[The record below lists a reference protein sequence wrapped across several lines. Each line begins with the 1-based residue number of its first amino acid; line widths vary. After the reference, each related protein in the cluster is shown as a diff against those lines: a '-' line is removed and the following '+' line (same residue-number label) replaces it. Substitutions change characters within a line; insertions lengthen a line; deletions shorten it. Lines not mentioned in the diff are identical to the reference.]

1 MKEQTIN
8 QTTKPELK
16 HENRYWQKF
25 RGWSVKFL
33 DDLQNSGGKTTR
45 AIADATFCPA
55 RVAAVIL
62 QRMWRYNLIEKIENW
77 GWRLTRDG
85 MFLLSINNNT
95 VNNNNVNT
103 KITDNKHKDNTKKQ
117 ESIPSC
123 FSRVSCHIKQLCRD
137 KAYTLKN
144 MVLCQNCVSFDLKN
158 YTKGGTSI

>member
-1 MKEQTIN
+1 MKQININTTI
-8 QTTKPELK
+8 KPEEK

-85 MFLLSINNNT
+85 LFLLSINNNT
-95 VNNNNVNT
+95 VNNKNVNT
-103 KITDNKHKDNTKKQ
+103 KITDNKHKDKTKKQ
-117 ESIPSC
+117 NNL
-123 FSRVSCHIKQLCRD
+123 FYFGDSRK
-137 KAYTLKN
+137 
-144 MVLCQNCVSFDLKN
+144 
-158 YTKGGTSI
+158 